1 MQAGHAARR
10 LSSAL
15 SRFRLKTIEII
26 VTADGSTSVQTLGFS
41 GASCQQ
47 ASRFIEEALGKR
59 TGEKLTA
66 EFRQGQSVQH
76 TNQQHIG

>member
-1 MQAGHAARR
+1 M
-10 LSSAL
+10 
-15 SRFRLKTIEII
+15 KTIEII
-26 VTADGSTSVQTLGFS
+26 VTADGSTSVQTKGFA

-66 EFRQGQSVQH
+66 EFHQTHHVDQQARQQS
-76 TNQQHIG
+76 

>member
-1 MQAGHAARR
+1 M
-10 LSSAL
+10 
-15 SRFRLKTIEII
+15 KTIEII
-26 VTADGSTSVQTLGFS
+26 VTADGSTSVQTKGFA

-66 EFRQGQSVQH
+66 EFHQSQPAKQSQH
-76 TNQQHIG
+76 QRS